1 MIPHVVPSVVPDVEE
16 PGRTPPDVLLLG
28 FARALRAAGLPVTAD
43 RSQTFLDA
51 VSRLG
56 LGDRRG
62 TYWAGRATLCT
73 GPEDLERYDQ
83 VFSAWFL
90 ADDQEQRGAPRPA
103 PAAVPQAAL
112 DLEEATGEG
121 AEGQDAEVAASA
133 TEVLRHRDI
142 ATLDPVERARLNRLF
157 SGLHPVAPRRTSYRR
172 TPARRG
178 TVDASATL
186 RRTLRQ
192 MGEPVDIAWRARSTR
207 ARRIVLLVDVSGS
220 MSRYADALLRLSH
233 RVSSAVGA
241 AGAVGAGD
249 TEVFSVGTRVTRLT
263 RAMHL
268 RDGDR
273 ALVAA
278 GETVPDWS
286 GGTRLGEG
294 LRVFL
299 DRWGQR
305 GLVRGAVVVVF
316 SDGWER
322 GDPALLAEQMARL
335 RRLAHHVVWV
345 NPHKGAAGDQPVQA
359 GMAAALPHVDHF
371 VAGHSLAAFGRVL
384 EVVADA

>member
-1 MIPHVVPSVVPDVEE
+1 MSPTPPATLDVVPP
-16 PGRTPPDVLLLG
+16 RTPPEVWLLG
-28 FARALRAAGLPVTAD
+28 FTRALRAAGVAVTSD
-43 RSQTFLDA
+43 RSQTFLHA
-51 VSRLG
+51 VTRVG
-56 LGDRRG
+56 LGADRG
-62 TYWAGRATLCT
+62 VYWAGRATLCS

-90 ADDQEQRGAPRPA
+90 ADEQEQRGAARENPPA
-103 PAAVPQAAL
+103 VSQAAL

-121 AEGQDAEVAASA
+121 TESEDAEVAASA
-133 TEVLRHRDI
+133 TEVLRHRDV
-142 ATLDPVERARLNRLF
+142 ATLDAAERARLNQLF
-157 SGLHPVAPRRTSYRR
+157 ATLRPRAPTRTSYRR

-178 TVDASATL
+178 TVDTSATL

-192 MGEPVDIAWRARSTR
+192 LGEPVDVAWRARSTR

-233 RVSSAVGA
+233 RIGSV
-241 AGAVGAGD
+241 GD

-263 RAMHL
+263 CAMHL

-278 GETVPDWS
+278 GEAVPDWS

-305 GLVRGAVVVVF
+305 GLVRGAVVVLF

-322 GDPALLAEQMARL
+322 GDTALLAEQMARL
-335 RRLAHHVVWV
+335 HRLSHRVVWV
-345 NPHKGAAGDQPVQA
+345 NPHKGRDGYQPVQQ
-359 GMAAALPHVDHF
+359 GMVAALPHVDEF
-371 VAGHSLAAFGRVL
+371 VAGHSVAAFEKVL